1 MGLFGKKK
9 AEVQNVV
16 KHGTEQI
23 EAEKKEA
30 QEKGWSAARR

>member
-16 KHGTEQI
+16 KQDIEQI
-23 EAEKKEA
+23 EAEKRKLKKKVGQRLE
-30 QEKGWSAARR
+30 